1 MDYEQ
6 KIIRISTFRICF
18 LLNEGVTAIN
28 NLLVILIK
36 KKRAKTQIHK
46 TRNVKEK

>member
-1 MDYEQ
+1 MNRKSLELAHLG
-6 KIIRISTFRICF
+6 SGFF
-18 LLNEGVTAIN
+18 LNEGVTAIN

-46 TRNVKEK
+46 TRNDKEK

>member
-1 MDYEQ
+1 MNRKSLELAHLG
-6 KIIRISTFRICF
+6 CF